1 MKFFRQSFI
10 SFIFTMILQAGTEA
24 FHGSNEYNSLNKAFL
39 ELINKN
45 GQSNKWL
52 LMPTDIRNTL
62 SVIKNYE
69 DIYKIFIEKRKFLKK
84 GKGKNELHKL
94 YLYTFKLIS
103 QNMSTGSVQLASR
116 HDYEMRILKE
126 LKKDLNEE
134 RFLDRNK
141 DLLMI
146 NVKKT
151 LLINKFMIYE
161 TQKRKN
167 IFYAQN
173 IKQYIAI
180 TAKVPLHVVTAS
192 EIYMNFLNLLK
203 KGETL
208 ILNGINLNSF
218 EEFEKFI
225 EELKV
230 SDEDIQRLLEVKDI
244 NPSIFNKVYID
255 YWIRG
260 QVYGRYLGSNEIF
273 VGELK
278 FIKKEKIFFE
288 DL

>member
-1 MKFFRQSFI
+1 
-10 SFIFTMILQAGTEA
+10 MILQAGTEA

-151 LLINKFMIYE
+151 LLIDKFMIYE

-225 EELKV
+225 EELEV

-260 QVYGRYLGSNEIF
+260 QVYGRYLGSSEVF

>member
-225 EELKV
+225 EELEV

-260 QVYGRYLGSNEIF
+260 QVYGRYLGSSEVF

>member
-1 MKFFRQSFI
+1 ML
-10 SFIFTMILQAGTEA
+10 LQAGTEA
-24 FHGSNEYNSLNKAFL
+24 FHGSNEYNNLNKTFL
-39 ELINKN
+39 EFINKN

-52 LMPTDIRNTL
+52 LMPTDMKNTL

-69 DIYKIFIEKRKFLKK
+69 DIYKKFIEKRKFLKK
-84 GKGKNELHKL
+84 GKEKNELHKL
-94 YLYTFKLIS
+94 YLHTFKRIS
-103 QNMSTGSVQLASR
+103 QNMPTDSIQLTSR

-134 RFLDRNK
+134 RFLDENK

-146 NVKKT
+146 DVKKI
-151 LLINKFMIYE
+151 LLVNKFMIYE

-173 IKQYIAI
+173 IKRYIAI
-180 TAKVPLHVVTAS
+180 TAKVPLHVVTTS

-208 ILNGINLNSF
+208 ILEGINCNSF

-225 EELKV
+225 EELEV
-230 SDEDIQRLLEVKDI
+230 SDEDIQRLLKVKDK
-244 NPSIFNKVYID
+244 NPSIFIKIYID

-260 QVYGRYLGSNEIF
+260 QVYGRYLKTNEVF
-273 VGELK
+273 VNELK
-278 FIKKEKIFFE
+278 FIKKEKTFFE

>member
-103 QNMSTGSVQLASR
+103 QNMSTGSLQLASR

-225 EELKV
+225 EELEV

-260 QVYGRYLGSNEIF
+260 QVYGRYLGSSEVF

>member
-151 LLINKFMIYE
+151 LLIDKFMIYE

-225 EELKV
+225 EELEV

-260 QVYGRYLGSNEIF
+260 QVYGRYLGSSEVF